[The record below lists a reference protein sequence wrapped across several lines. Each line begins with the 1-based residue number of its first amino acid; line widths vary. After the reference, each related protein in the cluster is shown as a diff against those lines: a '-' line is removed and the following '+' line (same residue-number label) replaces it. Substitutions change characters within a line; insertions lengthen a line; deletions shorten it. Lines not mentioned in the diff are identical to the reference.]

1 MIACKSF
8 NRLFLTNK
16 TYPETMKSI
25 LTLFLL
31 LAFPLL
37 AEPNKSSEPKK
48 EKATKTAS
56 PIKPAKVVKRRGK
69 FIDYESDNFKG
80 IGYLVLPEGA
90 SAEKPVPGVI
100 VVHEWWGQDN
110 YVRKRAEMLADLGYA
125 AFAIDMYGECR
136 HTTVPLEAGHLM
148 VNSFFTPYI
157 ARQRFE
163 MGMKTLQAQPQV
175 DSTQIAAI
183 GYSVGGLM
191 ALQMAVHNSDLLA
204 IAAFHSGPNIDIS
217 DKVKSIKAKLLVC
230 HGEAD
235 SLIPEEDIAEFKA
248 NMKQRNADLTFESYP
263 GVTNGFTN
271 PASTALGK
279 KHETDA
285 AYNKEADE
293 KSWTSLKKL
302 LSSAFSGPNSKSN
315 N

>member
-1 MIACKSF
+1 
-8 NRLFLTNK
+8 
-16 TYPETMKSI
+16 MKSI

-125 AFAIDMYGECR
+125 AFAIDMYGTR
-136 HTTVPLEAGHLM
+136 TTL
-148 VNSFFTPYI
+148 
-157 ARQRFE
+157 
-163 MGMKTLQAQPQV
+163 
-175 DSTQIAAI
+175 
-183 GYSVGGLM
+183 
-191 ALQMAVHNSDLLA
+191 SDTTTIL
-204 IAAFHSGPNIDIS
+204 G
-217 DKVKSIKAKLLVC
+217 
-230 HGEAD
+230 
-235 SLIPEEDIAEFKA
+235 
-248 NMKQRNADLTFESYP
+248 SY
-263 GVTNGFTN
+263 
-271 PASTALGK
+271 
-279 KHETDA
+279 
-285 AYNKEADE
+285 
-293 KSWTSLKKL
+293 
-302 LSSAFSGPNSKSN
+302 
-315 N
+315 